1 MDVKETTFVFKIHS
15 SLQIEEAG
23 LLEKLINLL

>member
-15 SLQIEEAG
+15 SPQIEEAG
-23 LLEKLINLL
+23 FLEKLIKLF